1 MSWKPVRE
9 VVLVFAECC
18 RQPSKTGLEEGSLQ
32 LANMDIIRD
41 LDKLSLH
48 GIRGQEVD
56 CRENIRLNI

>member
-18 RQPSKTGLEEGSLQ
+18 RQLGKTELEEGSLE
-32 LANMDIIRD
+32 LANTDIIRD
-41 LDKLSLH
+41 LDELSLH